1 MLFLM
6 KMEGKLSLL
15 KGGLWFSFSPDRA
28 VRTRSELTRKK
39 WHPWPLRRRRG
50 RESWPCCCSKPRLN
64 TSREVSA
71 STHRVCLCH
80 CSVFIH
86 CMCSRI
92 PLFWSRTL
100 VSVAQ
105 SSASA
110 QSCLSAFKCS
120 RCRFSSCCVVLR
132 PYFIYCCFS
141 WYLLFYM
148 HILWFLFFTL
158 QLFNCFYFT
167 LSFICSCSLDIN
179 ALKFFYNSLHYPFF
193 LLLYRLI
200 GG

>member
-1 MLFLM
+1 MLFSM
-6 KMEGKLSLL
+6 EMEGKLSLL
-15 KGGLWFSFSPDRA
+15 KGGLWFPFSPDRA
-28 VRTRSELTRKK
+28 VRTRNELTRKK

-71 STHRVCLCH
+71 STHRGVCLCH
-80 CSVFIH
+80 SSVFMH

-110 QSCLSAFKCS
+110 QSCLSAFKRS
-120 RCRFSSCCVVLR
+120 RRRFSSRSVL
-132 PYFIYCCFS
+132 FCG
-141 WYLLFYM
+141 
-148 HILWFLFFTL
+148 HILFIAVFPDTFCFICIFYGFCFLLCSSSIAFTL
-158 QLFNCFYFT
+158 LCL
-167 LSFICSCSLDIN
+167 LSAAAVST
-179 ALKFFYNSLHYPFF
+179 
-193 LLLYRLI
+193 
-200 GG
+200 

>member
-6 KMEGKLSLL
+6 EMEGKLSLL
-15 KGGLWFSFSPDRA
+15 KGGLWFPFSPDRA
-28 VRTRSELTRKK
+28 VRTRNELTRKK

-50 RESWPCCCSKPRLN
+50 RESWPCCCSKARLN

-71 STHRVCLCH
+71 STHRGVCLCH
-80 CSVFIH
+80 SSVFIH

-92 PLFWSRTL
+92 PLFCSRTL

-120 RCRFSSCCVVLR
+120 SAGFLHAL
-132 PYFIYCCFS
+132 CCFVAIF
-141 WYLLFYM
+141 YLL
-148 HILWFLFFTL
+148 LFFLIPFVLYSYFMVFIFYSAAL
-158 QLFNCFYFT
+158 QLLLLYLVFY
-167 LSFICSCSLDIN
+167 LQLQSYIN
-179 ALKFFYNSLHYPFF
+179 ALKFFYIS
-193 LLLYRLI
+193 
-200 GG
+200 